1 MPVSVYLPP
10 VEANGA
16 RDFIIRLEV
25 TTSTVPTIGFY
36 SSLNESVDFESE
48 DESWME
54 IEPGLN
60 LISFTE
66 TR

>member
-1 MPVSVYLPP
+1 M
-10 VEANGA
+10 
-16 RDFIIRLEV
+16 EV

-36 SSLNESVDFESE
+36 SSSNETVDFESE

-66 TR
+66 TK